1 MNLLQQNKHLEDSRF
16 GKLSAKQTLIRFSHS
31 KSSYTQ
37 KEKVFNIKKV
47 LFKSFLS
54 GCYSD
59 LYDIDTLT
67 TE

>member
-37 KEKVFNIKKV
+37 KEKSLECKEVSRLCFSVFSQGV
-47 LFKSFLS
+47 TTASM
-54 GCYSD
+54 
-59 LYDIDTLT
+59 TLT
-67 TE
+67 H

>member
-37 KEKVFNIKKV
+37 KEKSLQYKEVSWLCFSVFSQGV
-47 LFKSFLS
+47 
-54 GCYSD
+54 
-59 LYDIDTLT
+59 T
-67 TE
+67 TTSMASTH